1 MRKIALTFFVAIG
14 LFLCLISCEYNII
27 LGDLP
32 TVTEPSVT
40 TVAPSVTEPPENP
53 KNDIVIMLDAG
64 HGDIDP
70 GSLGY
75 VDGKTYFEKDI
86 NLSVC
91 LILRDELIKRGY
103 TVELIRDDDSS
114 LLHGRDNIKEA
125 VARRELGQNV
135 GADLYLSIH
144 CNSYAGSARAY
155 GPIIFYRGAGKY
167 SPEEMANEIKEA
179 VTNRMKA
186 FPDTRECRVIQDDDY
201 AVLKVDSMPSFI
213 VEMGFMTDDSDM
225 KMLIDSKWQTAM
237 AKSLADSVDSL
248 YEKKY
253 IESE

>member
-1 MRKIALTFFVAIG
+1 MRKIALTVFAVIG
-14 LFLCLISCEYNII
+14 FFLCLASCEFNII

-32 TVTEPSVT
+32 PVTEPSVT
-40 TVAPSVTEPPENP
+40 TGSPTVTEPPENP
-53 KNDIVIMLDAG
+53 KNDIIIMLDAG

-91 LILRDELIKRGY
+91 LMLRDELIKRGY
-103 TVELIRDDDSS
+103 TVEMIREDDSS

-125 VARRELGQNV
+125 VARREKGSNV
-135 GADLYLSIH
+135 GADLYLSVH

-155 GPIIFYRGAGKY
+155 GPIVFYRGVGKY
-167 SPEEMANEIKEA
+167 SPEKMANEIMA
-179 VTNRMKA
+179 AITSRMKE
-186 FPDTRECRVIQDDDY
+186 FPDTRECRVIRDDDY
-201 AVLKVDSMPSFI
+201 AVLKIDTMPSFI
-213 VEMGFMTDDSDM
+213 IEMGFMTDDSDM
-225 KMLIDSKWQTAM
+225 RMLADTEWQSAM
-237 AKSLADSVDSL
+237 AKSLADGVDSL